1 MVRSTLCTATFV
13 VALAACIVPRVALAQ
28 NTKLASPEETREA
41 NLRAYAE
48 LLRSDIRAQKSA
60 ILTELMEFT
69 EGDDAKFWP
78 IYREYEA
85 ELVKINDRRLALIK
99 EYAANFAKMTDDVAD
114 RLARGALDVEGRRND
129 LKLRYYE
136 RFKSALGAKS
146 AARFLQV
153 ENQMLLLLDL
163 QIAASLPLVQ

>member
-1 MVRSTLCTATFV
+1 
-13 VALAACIVPRVALAQ
+13 
-28 NTKLASPEETREA
+28 
-41 NLRAYAE
+41 
-48 LLRSDIRAQKSA
+48 
-60 ILTELMEFT
+60 MEFT